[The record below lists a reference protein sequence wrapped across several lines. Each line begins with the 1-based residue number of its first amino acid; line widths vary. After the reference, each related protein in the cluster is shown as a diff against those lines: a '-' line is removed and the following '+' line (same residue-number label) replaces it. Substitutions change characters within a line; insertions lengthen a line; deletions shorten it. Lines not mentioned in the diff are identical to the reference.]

1 MGQKVKILY
10 AEDSPA
16 DSELTLRELDRQG
29 LENDCVVVSD
39 LARIEELL
47 GKEPFD
53 ILLSDFAL
61 GKFNAKDLLALRNRL
76 APELP
81 FIIVTGTLPDEQA
94 VDLLTMGATD
104 YLSKDRLS
112 RLPAAINRAL
122 AEKEERQK
130 LGRSRLET
138 SESEAR
144 YRELFECSSDIIFLV
159 SLGGY
164 ITITNPAFRA
174 RTGWGLGQL
183 SAMKAEALVQP
194 AERERFAAALAAAA
208 AGRTP
213 PAMEFPFVS
222 SSGKEMCV
230 EGGLYPCGGG
240 KEPLYVQGVFRDIS
254 EQRAL
259 EAQFRQAQKM
269 EAIGRLAGGVA
280 HDFNNILGAIEGYA
294 TLGLRKLDESDQ
306 LWADLT
312 DIRKAVARASALTK
326 QLLVFSRKHALRKEP
341 VCPAELI
348 DNLQKMVKRIIGE
361 NIAVSLEVAPGLP
374 KVMADAGQLE
384 QLLMNLFINARDA
397 MPGGGVIKIT
407 AGLVIPEPQKVR
419 APNPASAGTQ
429 FLRIAVADAGTGMP
443 PSVVEHLFEPFFTT
457 KEKGKGT
464 GLGLSTVYGI
474 ASQHNGW
481 LEVVT
486 AEGKGSEFSV
496 FLPAGASVP
505 VLPAPEL
512 PAAAAAGR
520 GGGARLLIVEDDEDL
535 RKLAVK
541 ALEASGYSTV
551 SASSIAEAVS
561 LFRNAGGAFDLVFS
575 DIVLHDGNA
584 TQLIGVLLGIKPGV
598 KFVFTSGY
606 GQTDDTMDVIEGW
619 GYKFMGKPYAIER
632 LIEAIEGSLKS

>member
-1 MGQKVKILY
+1 MTLRGGRCKRTIMGQKVKILY
-10 AEDSPA
+10 AEDSPG

-29 LENDCVVVSD
+29 LDNDCLVVSD

-53 ILLSDFAL
+53 ILLSDSAL
-61 GKFNAKDLLALRNRL
+61 RKFCAKDLLGIRDRL

-81 FIIVTGTLPDEQA
+81 VIIVTGTLPDEQA
-94 VDLLTMGATD
+94 VDLLKLGAAD
-104 YLSKDRLS
+104 YVRKDRLA
-112 RLPAAINRAL
+112 RLPAVITRAL

-130 LGRSRLET
+130 LDRAKQ
-138 SESEAR
+138 AR
-144 YRELFECSSDIIFLV
+144 KL
-159 SLGGY
+159 
-164 ITITNPAFRA
+164 
-174 RTGWGLGQL
+174 
-183 SAMKAEALVQP
+183 
-194 AERERFAAALAAAA
+194 
-208 AGRTP
+208 
-213 PAMEFPFVS
+213 
-222 SSGKEMCV
+222 
-230 EGGLYPCGGG
+230 
-240 KEPLYVQGVFRDIS
+240 
-254 EQRAL
+254 
-259 EAQFRQAQKM
+259 
-269 EAIGRLAGGVA
+269 EAIGRLAGGIA

-326 QLLVFSRKHALRKEP
+326 QLLVFSRKHALHKEP

-361 NIAVSLEVAPGLP
+361 YIAVSLEVAPGLP
-374 KVMADAGQLE
+374 SIMADAGQLE

-429 FLRIAVADAGTGMP
+429 FLRIAVADTGTGMP

-505 VLPAPEL
+505 VLSAPEL
-512 PAAAAAGR
+512 PAVAAVGR

-535 RKLAVK
+535 RKMAVK
-541 ALEASGYSTV
+541 ALEVAGYSTV
-551 SASSIAEAVS
+551 SASSVAEAVS
-561 LFRNAGGAFDLVFS
+561 VFRNAGGAFDLVFS
-575 DIVLHDGNA
+575 DMVLHDGNA
-584 TQLIGVLLGIKPGV
+584 TQLIAVLLGIKPGL

-606 GQTDDTMDVIEGW
+606 RQPDDTMGMIEDG
-619 GYKFMGKPYAIER
+619 GYKFLGKPYAIER
-632 LIEAIEGSLKS
+632 LVEAIEGCLKN

>member
-1 MGQKVKILY
+1 
-10 AEDSPA
+10 
-16 DSELTLRELDRQG
+16 
-29 LENDCVVVSD
+29 
-39 LARIEELL
+39 
-47 GKEPFD
+47 
-53 ILLSDFAL
+53 
-61 GKFNAKDLLALRNRL
+61 
-76 APELP
+76 
-81 FIIVTGTLPDEQA
+81 
-94 VDLLTMGATD
+94 
-104 YLSKDRLS
+104 
-112 RLPAAINRAL
+112 
-122 AEKEERQK
+122 
-130 LGRSRLET
+130 
-138 SESEAR
+138 
-144 YRELFECSSDIIFLV
+144 
-159 SLGGY
+159 
-164 ITITNPAFRA
+164 
-174 RTGWGLGQL
+174 
-183 SAMKAEALVQP
+183 
-194 AERERFAAALAAAA
+194 
-208 AGRTP
+208 
-213 PAMEFPFVS
+213 
-222 SSGKEMCV
+222 
-230 EGGLYPCGGG
+230 
-240 KEPLYVQGVFRDIS
+240 
-254 EQRAL
+254 
-259 EAQFRQAQKM
+259 
-269 EAIGRLAGGVA
+269 
-280 HDFNNILGAIEGYA
+280 
-294 TLGLRKLDESDQ
+294 
-306 LWADLT
+306 
-312 DIRKAVARASALTK
+312 
-326 QLLVFSRKHALRKEP
+326 
-341 VCPAELI
+341 
-348 DNLQKMVKRIIGE
+348 
-361 NIAVSLEVAPGLP
+361 
-374 KVMADAGQLE
+374 
-384 QLLMNLFINARDA
+384 
-397 MPGGGVIKIT
+397 
-407 AGLVIPEPQKVR
+407 
-419 APNPASAGTQ
+419 
-429 FLRIAVADAGTGMP
+429 MP